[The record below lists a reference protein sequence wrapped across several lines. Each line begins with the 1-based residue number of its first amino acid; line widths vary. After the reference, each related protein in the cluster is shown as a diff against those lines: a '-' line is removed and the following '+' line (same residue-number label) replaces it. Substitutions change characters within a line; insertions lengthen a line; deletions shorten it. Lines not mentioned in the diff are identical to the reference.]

1 MIDIMSASLDGL
13 FSGSVPRTLFGG
25 ESLFLTGDAVAFI
38 YRVRAG
44 RIALNRTT
52 PQGAVLLLQTARS
65 GDVLAEAS
73 AYSAHYHC
81 DATALEPCTVEAVSK
96 ADFAR
101 ALAANR
107 DLAEAWENR
116 LAHAVQ
122 EARMKSEIRTLRTVA
137 ERLDAWLSAHGGV
150 FPPKGRWQ
158 ELASEL
164 GVSREA
170 LYRELARRKPSVGSG
185 RMD

>member
-1 MIDIMSASLDGL
+1 MIVIMSTSLDGL
-13 FSGSVPRTLFGG
+13 FSGSVLRTLSAG
-25 ESLFLTGDAVAFI
+25 ESLFLTGDEVAFV
-38 YRVRAG
+38 YRVRSG

-52 PQGAVLLLQTARS
+52 PKGTALLLQTARE

-73 AYSAHYHC
+73 AYSARYHC
-81 DATALEPCTVEAVSK
+81 DANGLESCSVEAVSR

-101 ALAANR
+101 ALSSDR
-107 DLAEAWENR
+107 DLAEAWGRR

-122 EARMKSEIRTLRTVA
+122 DARMKSEIRTLKTVA
-137 ERLDAWLSAHGGV
+137 ERLDAWLSGKDAAL
-150 FPPKGRWQ
+150 PPKGRWQ

-170 LYRELARRKPSVGSG
+170 LYRELARRSS
-185 RMD
+185 RLRE

>member
-1 MIDIMSASLDGL
+1 MIEIMSSLLDDL
-13 FSGSVPRTLFGG
+13 FFGSVSRNLIAG
-25 ESLFLTGDAVAFI
+25 ESLFLTGDEVAFMH
-38 YRVRAG
+38 RVRAG

-52 PQGAVLLLQTARS
+52 PQGTVLLLQTARP

-73 AYSAHYHC
+73 AYSARYHC
-81 DATALEPCTVEAVSK
+81 DATALESCTVEAVSK

-101 ALAANR
+101 TLASDR
-107 DLAEAWENR
+107 DLAAAWEHR

-122 EARMKSEIRTLRTVA
+122 EARMKSEIRTLRTVS
-137 ERLDAWLSAHGGV
+137 ERLDAWLSANDGAL
-150 FPPKGRWQ
+150 PPKGRWH

-170 LYRELARRKPSVGSG
+170 LYRELARRNPRSNG
-185 RMD
+185 

>member
-1 MIDIMSASLDGL
+1 MIAIMSSPLNAL
-13 FSGSVPRTLFGG
+13 FSGSVSRTLSAA
-25 ESLFLTGDAVAFI
+25 ESLFLTGDAVAVM

-52 PQGAVLLLQTARS
+52 PQGTVLLLQTAGE

-73 AYSAHYHC
+73 AYSDRYHC
-81 DATALEPCTVEAVSK
+81 DAAALEPCTVEAVSK

-101 ALAANR
+101 ALASDR
-107 DLAEAWENR
+107 GLAEAWERR

-137 ERLDAWLSAHGGV
+137 ERLDAWLSAKDGGL
-150 FPPKGRWQ
+150 PPKGQWQ

-170 LYRELARRKPSVGSG
+170 LYRELARRNRRSS
-185 RMD
+185 

>member
-1 MIDIMSASLDGL
+1 MIAIMSTSFDDL
-13 FSGSVPRTLFGG
+13 FSGSVPRRLSGG

-52 PQGAVLLLQTARS
+52 PQGSVLLLQTAGE

-81 DATALEPCTVEAVSK
+81 DATALEVCRVEAVSK

-101 ALAANR
+101 ALASNR
-107 DLAEAWENR
+107 NLAEAWEHR

-122 EARMKSEIRTLRTVA
+122 EARLKSEIRTLRTVA
-137 ERLDAWLSAHGGV
+137 ERLDVWLSAKDGAL
-150 FPPKGRWQ
+150 PPKGRWQ

-170 LYRELARRKPSVGSG
+170 LYRELARRNRRSG
-185 RMD
+185 G

>member
-1 MIDIMSASLDGL
+1 MIAIMSSPLDAL
-13 FSGSVPRTLFGG
+13 FSRSVVRSLSAG
-25 ESLFLTGDAVAFI
+25 ESLFLTGDETAFM
-38 YRVRAG
+38 YRVCTG

-52 PQGAVLLLQTARS
+52 PQGTVLLLQTARQ

-73 AYSAHYHC
+73 AYSARYHC

-96 ADFAR
+96 PDFMR
-101 ALAANR
+101 ALASNR
-107 DLAEAWENR
+107 DFAEAWEHR

-137 ERLDAWLSAHGGV
+137 ERLDAWFAANGGTL
-150 FPPKGRWQ
+150 PRKGRWQ

-170 LYRELARRKPSVGSG
+170 LYRELARRNPRLKE
-185 RMD
+185 

>member
-1 MIDIMSASLDGL
+1 MIAIMSGLLDAL
-13 FSGSVPRTLFGG
+13 FSGSVPRTLSAG
-25 ESLFLTGDAVAFI
+25 ESLFLAGDAVASM
-38 YRVRAG
+38 YRVGAG

-52 PQGAVLLLQTARS
+52 PQGSVLLLQTAAA

-73 AYSAHYHC
+73 AYSERYHC
-81 DATALEPCTVEAVSK
+81 DATALEPCTIEAVSK

-101 ALAANR
+101 ALASDRN
-107 DLAEAWENR
+107 LAEAWERR
-116 LAHAVQ
+116 LAHLVQ

-137 ERLDAWLSAHGGV
+137 ERLDAWLSGNDGAL
-150 FPPKGRWQ
+150 PPKGRWQ

-170 LYRELARRKPSVGSG
+170 LYRELARRNPRAGA
-185 RMD
+185 

>member
-1 MIDIMSASLDGL
+1 MIAIMSTLLDDL
-13 FSGSVPRTLFGG
+13 FSGSVPRTLSAG
-25 ESLFLTGDAVAFI
+25 ESLFLTGDAVAFM
-38 YRVRAG
+38 YRVGAG

-52 PQGAVLLLQTARS
+52 PQGTVLLLQTAGQ

-73 AYSAHYHC
+73 AYSARYHC

-96 ADFAR
+96 ADFER
-101 ALAANR
+101 ALASNR
-107 DLAEAWENR
+107 DIAESWENR

-137 ERLDAWLSAHGGV
+137 ERVDTWLSAKDG
-150 FPPKGRWQ
+150 FLPPKGRWQ
-158 ELASEL
+158 ELAGEL

-170 LYRELARRKPSVGSG
+170 LYRELARRNRRSG
-185 RMD
+185 G